1 MSDIEEHRK
10 KIKEITL
17 EMIKLLKT
25 RTDIAKQIGDAKA
38 SLGMTVTDEEREDE
52 LRTQVAKLCK
62 EIDLDQSTASKFL
75 NLLLNESVKVQS
87 DNKQTHLSV
96 FLKAKALEE
105 EGKKIIHLEVGEPD
119 FKPPEGV
126 KIALAEVYNK
136 GYGKYGPAKGITELR
151 EVLIPGNYF
160 LPSSSY
166 SASIENV
173 LVCPGARFAVYL
185 AINTLLNP
193 GDEIIV
199 IEPAWPAY
207 KDGALNAGIKVR
219 TIKTTLETKW
229 EPSVEQI
236 NNTINENTKM
246 IVLNYPNNP
255 TGKILPRKLLDSIV
269 QTAKEHDL
277 YILSDE
283 IYEYYYTD
291 GDLKAPDIWTEYGY
305 EKTIVTKSFSKSY
318 AMTGYRIGWVIAE
331 PSIIEKM
338 SKLQALSL
346 TNVSEPIQ
354 YVALKAMTSTRSQG
368 RMEIN
373 PATARI
379 CFTGSSYVGD
389 NADLVRSRLEA
400 LVKIAKD
407 IGLEFVEP
415 DGAMYLFAKTK
426 YKDFDATKFSE
437 KLLEHGVAIAPGEG
451 FGDYKEFFRITAID
465 ETRLKEGMIILDTI
479 LKESYE

>member
-10 KIKEITL
+10 KIEEITL

-38 SLGMTVTDEEREDE
+38 SLGMTVTDEERQDA
-52 LRTQVAKLCK
+52 LRNQVTKLCK
-62 EIDLDQSTASKFL
+62 EIDLDQSTALKFL

-87 DNKQTHLSV
+87 DGKQTHLSV

-119 FKPPEGV
+119 FKPPEEV
-126 KIALAEVYNK
+126 KTALAEVYDK
-136 GYGKYGPAKGITELR
+136 GYGKYGSAKGITELR
-151 EVLIPGNYF
+151 RALAELPGKQF
-160 LPSSSY
+160 EE
-166 SASIENV
+166 ENIMI
-173 LVCPGARFAVYL
+173 CPGARFAVYL
-185 AINTLLNP
+185 AITTLLNP

-207 KDGALNAGIKVR
+207 KDCALNAGIKVR

-229 EPSVEQI
+229 EPSVDQI
-236 NNTINENTKM
+236 NNAINENTKM

-255 TGKILPRKLLDSIV
+255 TGTILSDELLASII

-277 YILSDE
+277 YVLSDE
-283 IYEYYYTD
+283 IYEDYYMTSF
-291 GDLKAPDIWTEYGY
+291 DIPEEIFQYRY
-305 EKTIVTKSFSKSY
+305 EKSIVTKSFSKSH
-318 AMTGYRIGWVIAE
+318 AMTGFRIGYVVAE

-354 YVALKAMTSTRSQG
+354 YVALQALKAYDRG
-368 RMEIN
+368 AIGENRKI
-373 PATARI
+373 I
-379 CFTGSSYVGD
+379 K
-389 NADLVRSRLEA
+389 SRLQA
-400 LVKIAKD
+400 LAKIAKD
-407 IGLEFVEP
+407 IGLEFIKP
-415 DGAMYLFAKTK
+415 DGSMYLFAKTK
-426 YKDFDATKFSE
+426 YKNFDATKFSE

-465 ETRLKEGMIILDTI
+465 ETRLKEGMIILDAI

>member
-10 KIKEITL
+10 KIEETTL

-25 RTDIAKQIGDAKA
+25 RTNIAKQIGDAKA
-38 SLGMTVTDEEREDE
+38 SLGMTVTDEEREDA
-52 LRTQVAKLCK
+52 LRNQVTKLCK
-62 EIDLDQSTASKFL
+62 EIDLDQSTALKFL
-75 NLLLNESVKVQS
+75 NFLFNESVKVQS

-119 FKPPEGV
+119 FQPPKEV
-126 KIALAEVYNK
+126 KTALEEVYDK

-151 EVLIPGNYF
+151 KAL
-160 LPSSSY
+160 
-166 SASIENV
+166 ASWVSEYESETQYTEENI

-185 AINTLLNP
+185 AITTLLNP

-207 KDGALNAGIKVR
+207 KDCALNAGIKVR

-229 EPSVEQI
+229 EPSIEQI
-236 NNTINENTKM
+236 NNAINENTKM

-255 TGKILPRKLLDSIV
+255 TGKILPKELLASIIR
-269 QTAKEHDL
+269 TAKEHDL
-277 YILSDE
+277 YVLSDE
-283 IYEYYYTD
+283 IYEKYSNDDWRSVSIYD
-291 GDLKAPDIWTEYGY
+291 Y
-305 EKTIVTKSFSKSY
+305 EKSIITMSFSKSH
-318 AMTGYRIGWVIAE
+318 AMTGFRIGYAIAE

-338 SKLQALSL
+338 SKLQELSL

-354 YVALKAMTSTRSQG
+354 YIALKALAADPDFTS
-368 RMEIN
+368 I
-373 PATARI
+373 I
-379 CFTGSSYVGD
+379 K
-389 NADLVRSRLEA
+389 SRLKA
-400 LVKIAKD
+400 LVQSAKD
-407 IGLEFVEP
+407 IGLEFIEP

-426 YKDFDATKFSE
+426 HKNFDATKFSE
-437 KLLEHGVAIAPGEG
+437 KLLEHGIAIAPGEG
-451 FGDYKEFFRITAID
+451 FGDYKEFFRMTAID
-465 ETRLKEGMIILDTI
+465 ETRLKEGMTILDTV

>member
-10 KIKEITL
+10 KIEEITL

-38 SLGMTVTDEEREDE
+38 NLGMTVTDEEREDE
-52 LRTQVAKLCK
+52 LRTQVTKLCK
-62 EIDLDQSTASKFL
+62 EIDLDQSTALKFL

-119 FKPPEGV
+119 FKPPKEV
-126 KIALAEVYNK
+126 KTALAEAYDK
-136 GYGKYGPAKGITELR
+136 GYGKYGPAKGIKELR
-151 EVLIPGNYF
+151 NELAARY
-160 LPSSSY
+160 Y
-166 SASIENV
+166 ETDIENIMI
-173 LVCPGARFAVYL
+173 CPGARFAVYL

-207 KDGALNAGIKVR
+207 KDCALNAGIKVR

-236 NNTINENTKM
+236 NNAINENTKM
-246 IVLNYPNNP
+246 IILNYPNNP
-255 TGKILPRKLLDSIV
+255 TGKILPEELQHSII

-277 YILSDE
+277 YVLSDE
-283 IYEYYYTD
+283 IYSEYTM
-291 GDLKAPDIWTEYGY
+291 G
-305 EKTIVTKSFSKSY
+305 VTATGPLREHVGVWFSYKKSIITQSFSKSK
-318 AMTGYRIGWVIAE
+318 AMTGYRIGYVIAE
-331 PSIIEKM
+331 PHVIDKM

-354 YVALKAMTSTRSQG
+354 YAALQALKADTLEHFSGMISDRQITL
-368 RMEIN
+368 
-373 PATARI
+373 
-379 CFTGSSYVGD
+379 C
-389 NADLVRSRLEA
+389 DL
-400 LVKIAKD
+400 AKD
-407 IGLEFVEP
+407 IGLEFIEP

-426 YKDFDATKFSE
+426 YKNFDATKFSE
-437 KLLEHGVAIAPGEG
+437 KLLDRGVAIAPGEG

-465 ETRLKEGMIILDTI
+465 ETKLKEGMIILDTV

>member
-10 KIKEITL
+10 KIEEITL

-38 SLGMTVTDEEREDE
+38 SLGMTVTDEEREDA
-52 LRTQVAKLCK
+52 LRTQVTKLCK
-62 EIDLDQSTASKFL
+62 EIDLDQSTALKFL

-119 FKPPEGV
+119 FQPPEEV
-126 KIALAEVYNK
+126 KTALEEVYDK

-151 EVLIPGNYF
+151 KALATKEKC
-160 LPSSSY
+160 SE
-166 SASIENV
+166 ENIMI
-173 LVCPGARFAVYL
+173 CPGARFAVYL
-185 AINTLLNP
+185 AITTLLNP

-207 KDGALNAGIKVR
+207 KDCALNAGIKVR
-219 TIKTTLETKW
+219 TIKTTLETRW
-229 EPSVEQI
+229 EPSIEQI
-236 NNTINENTKM
+236 HNAINQNTKM

-255 TGKILPRKLLDSIV
+255 TGKVLPIELEDSII
-269 QTAKEHDL
+269 QTAREHDL
-277 YILSDE
+277 YVLSDE
-283 IYEYYYTD
+283 IYSEYFGLDCKDSIINYN
-291 GDLKAPDIWTEYGY
+291 Y
-305 EKTIVTKSFSKSY
+305 EKSIVTKSFSKSH

-354 YVALKAMTSTRSQG
+354 YVALQAL
-368 RMEIN
+368 
-373 PATARI
+373 
-379 CFTGSSYVGD
+379 
-389 NADLVRSRLEA
+389 NADTSGNTEIIKSRLDTIF
-400 LVKIAKD
+400 KIAKD
-407 IGLEFVEP
+407 VGLEFIMP
-415 DGAMYLFAKTK
+415 DGSMYLFAKTK
-426 YKDFDATKFSE
+426 HKDFDATKFSE

-465 ETRLKEGMIILDTI
+465 ETKLKEGMIILDTV
-479 LKESYE
+479 LKELYE

>member
-10 KIKEITL
+10 KIEEITL

-25 RTDIAKQIGDAKA
+25 RTNIAKQIGDAKA
-38 SLGMTVTDEEREDE
+38 SLGMTVTDEEREDA
-52 LRTQVAKLCK
+52 LRNQVTKLCK
-62 EIDLDQSTASKFL
+62 EIDLDQSTALKFL
-75 NLLLNESVKVQS
+75 NFLFNESVKVQS

-119 FKPPEGV
+119 FQPPKEV
-126 KIALAEVYNK
+126 KTALEEVYDK

-151 EVLIPGNYF
+151 KAL
-160 LPSSSY
+160 
-166 SASIENV
+166 ASWVSEYESETQYTEENI

-185 AINTLLNP
+185 AITTLLNP

-207 KDGALNAGIKVR
+207 KDCALNAGIKVR

-229 EPSVEQI
+229 EPSIEQI
-236 NNTINENTKM
+236 NNAINENTKM
-246 IVLNYPNNP
+246 IILNYPNNP
-255 TGKILPRKLLDSIV
+255 TGKILPKELLASIIR
-269 QTAKEHDL
+269 TAKEHDL
-277 YILSDE
+277 YVLSDE
-283 IYEYYYTD
+283 IYEKYSNDDWRSVSIYD
-291 GDLKAPDIWTEYGY
+291 Y
-305 EKTIVTKSFSKSY
+305 EKSIITMSFSKSH
-318 AMTGYRIGWVIAE
+318 AMTGFRIGYAIAE

-338 SKLQALSL
+338 SKLQELSL

-354 YVALKAMTSTRSQG
+354 YIALKALAADPDFTS
-368 RMEIN
+368 I
-373 PATARI
+373 I
-379 CFTGSSYVGD
+379 K
-389 NADLVRSRLEA
+389 SRLKA
-400 LVKIAKD
+400 LVQSAKD
-407 IGLEFVEP
+407 IGLEFIEP

-426 YKDFDATKFSE
+426 HKNFDATKFSE

-451 FGDYKEFFRITAID
+451 FGDYKEFFRMTAID
-465 ETRLKEGMIILDTI
+465 ETRLKEGMTILDTV

>member
-10 KIKEITL
+10 KIEDVTL

-25 RTDIAKQIGDAKA
+25 RTDIAKKIGDAKA

-52 LRTQVAKLCK
+52 LRNQVTKLCK

-87 DNKQTHLSV
+87 DNKQTHLSM

-105 EGKKIIHLEVGEPD
+105 QGKEIIHLEVGEPD
-119 FKPPEGV
+119 FKPPEVV
-126 KIALAEVYNK
+126 KTALAEAYDK

-151 EVLIPGNYF
+151 KALAKSDAG
-160 LPSSSY
+160 
-166 SASIENV
+166 IENIMI
-173 LVCPGARFAVYL
+173 CPGARFAVYL
-185 AINTLLNP
+185 TITTLLNP

-207 KDGALNAGIKVR
+207 KDCALNAGIKVR

-229 EPSVEQI
+229 EPSVDQI
-236 NNTINENTKM
+236 NNAINENTKM
-246 IVLNYPNNP
+246 VVLNYPNNP
-255 TGKILPRKLLDSIV
+255 TGKKLSENIQDNIIEI
-269 QTAKEHDL
+269 AKKHDL
-277 YILSDE
+277 YVLSDE
-283 IYEYYYTD
+283 IYSEYTSINFKSV
-291 GDLKAPDIWTEYGY
+291 LEYDY
-305 EKTIVTKSFSKSY
+305 KKSIIAKSFSKSH
-318 AMTGYRIGWVIAE
+318 AMTGYRIGYVIAE
-331 PSIIEKM
+331 PSIIEKI

-354 YVALKAMTSTRSQG
+354 YVALQAL
-368 RMEIN
+368 
-373 PATARI
+373 
-379 CFTGSSYVGD
+379 
-389 NADLVRSRLEA
+389 NADTSQNTKIIKSRLEV
-400 LVKIAKD
+400 LIKSAKD
-407 IGLEFVEP
+407 IGLEFIEP
-415 DGAMYLFAKTK
+415 DGAMYLFVKTK
-426 YKDFDATKFSE
+426 YKDFDATEFSE

-465 ETRLKEGMIILDTI
+465 ETRLIEGMKILDTV

>member
-10 KIKEITL
+10 KIEEITL

-38 SLGMTVTDEEREDE
+38 SLGMTVTDEEREDA
-52 LRTQVAKLCK
+52 LRTQVTKLCK
-62 EIDLDQSTASKFL
+62 EIDLDQSTALKFL

-87 DNKQTHLSV
+87 DGKQTHLSV

-119 FKPPEGV
+119 FKPPKEV
-126 KIALAEVYNK
+126 KTALEEVYDK
-136 GYGKYGPAKGITELR
+136 GYGKYGPAKGMTELR
-151 EVLIPGNYF
+151 KILADFGTASDKESPNYDT
-160 LPSSSY
+160 SRG
-166 SASIENV
+166 SATIKENIM
-173 LVCPGARFAVYL
+173 VCPGARFAVYL
-185 AINTLLNP
+185 AITTLLNP

-207 KDGALNAGIKVR
+207 KDCALNAGIKVR
-219 TIKTTLETKW
+219 TIKTTLETEW
-229 EPSVEQI
+229 EPSVDQI
-236 NNTINENTKM
+236 KNTINENTKM

-283 IYEYYYTD
+283 IYDEYSND
-291 GDLKAPDIWTEYGY
+291 DWCSVWIYGY
-305 EKTIVTKSFSKSY
+305 EKSIITMSFSKSY
-318 AMTGYRIGWVIAE
+318 AMTGYRIGYAIAE
-331 PSIIEKM
+331 PSIIDKM

-354 YVALKAMTSTRSQG
+354 YVALQAIG
-368 RMEIN
+368 EIK
-373 PATARI
+373 PSEKQK
-379 CFTGSSYVGD
+379 F
-389 NADLVRSRLEA
+389 ADIVNSRLKA

-407 IGLEFVEP
+407 IGLEFIEP

-465 ETRLKEGMIILDTI
+465 ETKLMEGMTILDSVLKEKND
-479 LKESYE
+479 

>member
-10 KIKEITL
+10 KIEEITL

-25 RTDIAKQIGDAKA
+25 RIDIAKQIGDAKA
-38 SLGMTVTDEEREDE
+38 SLGMTVTDEEREDA
-52 LRTQVAKLCK
+52 LRKQVTKLCK
-62 EIDLDQSTASKFL
+62 EIDLDQSTALKFL

-87 DNKQTHLSV
+87 DNKQTHLSI

-119 FKPPEGV
+119 FKPPEEV
-126 KIALAEVYNK
+126 KTALEEVYDK

-151 EVLIPGNYF
+151 KELIPGNYF
-160 LPSSSY
+160 LPPSSY

-185 AINTLLNP
+185 AINTLLNS

-207 KDGALNAGIKVR
+207 KDGALDAGIKVR

-236 NNTINENTKM
+236 NNAINENTKM

-283 IYEYYYTD
+283 IYDYYYTD

-354 YVALKAMTSTRSQG
+354 YVALKAMTST
-368 RMEIN
+368 
-373 PATARI
+373 A
-379 CFTGSSYVGD
+379 TGSSYVGD

-407 IGLEFVEP
+407 IGLEFIEP

-426 YKDFDATKFSE
+426 HKNFDATKFSE
-437 KLLEHGVAIAPGEG
+437 KLLERGVAIAPGEG
-451 FGDYKEFFRITAID
+451 FGDYKEFFRLTAID
-465 ETRLKEGMIILDTI
+465 ETKLKEGMIILDSM

>member
-10 KIKEITL
+10 KIEEITL

-38 SLGMTVTDEEREDE
+38 NLGMTVTDEDREDA
-52 LRTQVAKLCK
+52 LRTQVTKLCK
-62 EIDLDQSTASKFL
+62 EIDLDQSTALKFL

-87 DNKQTHLSV
+87 ESKQTHLSM

-119 FKPPEGV
+119 FKPPEVV
-126 KIALAEVYNK
+126 KTALEEVYDK

-151 EVLIPGNYF
+151 KALANLEMTFYQGKPTL
-160 LPSSSY
+160 SE
-166 SASIENV
+166 ENIM
-173 LVCPGARFAVYL
+173 VCPGARFAVYL
-185 AINTLLNP
+185 AITTLLNP

-199 IEPAWPAY
+199 IEPSWPAY
-207 KDGALNAGIKVR
+207 KDCALNAGIKVR

-229 EPSVEQI
+229 EPSIEQI
-236 NNTINENTKM
+236 NNAINENTKM
-246 IVLNYPNNP
+246 IILNYPNNP
-255 TGKILPRKLLDSIV
+255 TGKILSNELLDSII

-277 YILSDE
+277 YVLSDE
-283 IYEYYYTD
+283 IYENYYND
-291 GDLKAPDIWTEYGY
+291 KSLLGAKQAWTYHY
-305 EKTIVTKSFSKSY
+305 EKTIVTKSFSKSH

-354 YVALKAMTSTRSQG
+354 YAALQALKADVSGNT
-368 RMEIN
+368 EIIN
-373 PATARI
+373 
-379 CFTGSSYVGD
+379 
-389 NADLVRSRLEA
+389 SRLEA
-400 LVKIAKD
+400 LIKIAKD
-407 IGLEFVEP
+407 IGLEFIEP
-415 DGAMYLFAKTK
+415 EGAMYLFAKTK
-426 YKDFDATKFSE
+426 YKNFDATKFSE

-465 ETRLKEGMIILDTI
+465 ETKLKEGMIILDTV

>member
-10 KIKEITL
+10 KIEEVTL

-38 SLGMTVTDEEREDE
+38 SLGMTVTDEEREDA
-52 LRTQVAKLCK
+52 LRTQVTKLCK
-62 EIDLDQSTASKFL
+62 EIDLDQSNALKFL
-75 NLLLNESVKVQS
+75 NLLLNETVKVQS
-87 DNKQTHLSV
+87 DGKQTHLSV

-119 FKPPEGV
+119 FKPPKEV
-126 KIALAEVYNK
+126 KTALAEVYDK

-151 EVLIPGNYF
+151 MALSKKEHVDFEHIM
-160 LPSSSY
+160 
-166 SASIENV
+166 
-173 LVCPGARFAVYL
+173 VCPGARFGVYL

-207 KDGALNAGIKVR
+207 KDCALNAGIKIR

-229 EPSVEQI
+229 EPVIDQI
-236 NNTINENTKM
+236 KNTINQNTKM

-255 TGKILPRKLLDSIV
+255 TGKILHIELVESIME
-269 QTAKEHDL
+269 TAKKHDL
-277 YILSDE
+277 YVLSDE
-283 IYEYYYTD
+283 IYSEYALPFFPTQSN
-291 GDLKAPDIWTEYGY
+291 DLTGVDLHSILKWHY
-305 EKTIVTKSFSKSY
+305 EKSIITQSFSKSH
-318 AMTGYRIGWVIAE
+318 AMTGYRIGWVVAE

-346 TNVSEPIQ
+346 TNISEPIQ
-354 YVALKAMTSTRSQG
+354 YAALQALEADISGNT
-368 RMEIN
+368 EIIN
-373 PATARI
+373 
-379 CFTGSSYVGD
+379 
-389 NADLVRSRLEA
+389 SRLDA
-400 LVKIAKD
+400 LVKTAKD

-426 YKDFDATKFSE
+426 YKNFDATKFSE
-437 KLLEHGVAIAPGEG
+437 KLLERGVAIAPGEG

>member
-10 KIKEITL
+10 KIEEITL

-25 RTDIAKQIGDAKA
+25 RTNIAKQIGDAKA
-38 SLGMTVTDEEREDE
+38 SLGMTVTDEEREDA
-52 LRTQVAKLCK
+52 LRSQVAKLCK

-87 DNKQTHLSV
+87 DGKQTHLSM

-119 FKPPEGV
+119 FKPPKEV
-126 KIALAEVYNK
+126 KTALEEVYDK

-151 EVLIPGNYF
+151 DEISLHENHLLIGLGSEAEIEV
-160 LPSSSY
+160 
-166 SASIENV
+166 ENIM
-173 LVCPGARFAVYL
+173 VCPGARFAVYL
-185 AINTLLNP
+185 AITTLLNP

-207 KDGALNAGIKVR
+207 KDCALNAGIKVR
-219 TIKTTLETKW
+219 TISTTLETKW
-229 EPSVEQI
+229 EPSIDQI
-236 NNTINENTKM
+236 KNVINENTKM

-255 TGKILPRKLLDSIV
+255 TGKYFPEQIQDSIIEI
-269 QTAKEHDL
+269 AKKHDL
-277 YILSDE
+277 YVLSDE
-283 IYEYYYTD
+283 IYAEFAGYTNTPTSGVSFKSVSEYNYQ
-291 GDLKAPDIWTEYGY
+291 KSI
-305 EKTIVTKSFSKSY
+305 ITKSFSKSY
-318 AMTGYRIGWVIAE
+318 AMTGYRIGWVVAE
-331 PSIIEKM
+331 PSIIDKM

-346 TNVSEPIQ
+346 TNVPEPIQ
-354 YVALKAMTSTRSQG
+354 YVALQALKSEEAVAENS
-368 RMEIN
+368 
-373 PATARI
+373 RI
-379 CFTGSSYVGD
+379 IK
-389 NADLVRSRLEA
+389 SRLDA
-400 LVKIAKD
+400 LVKTAKD
-407 IGLEFVEP
+407 IGLEFIEP

-451 FGDYKEFFRITAID
+451 FGDYKEFFRITAVN

-479 LKESYE
+479 LKELYE

>member
-10 KIKEITL
+10 KIEEITL

-38 SLGMTVTDEEREDE
+38 SLGMTVTDEEREDA
-52 LRTQVAKLCK
+52 LRTQVSKLCK

-119 FKPPEGV
+119 FKPPKEV
-126 KIALAEVYNK
+126 KTALAEAYDK

-151 EVLIPGNYF
+151 NELAACYYETDIKN
-160 LPSSSY
+160 
-166 SASIENV
+166 IMI
-173 LVCPGARFAVYL
+173 CPGARFAVYL

-207 KDGALNAGIKVR
+207 KDCALNAGIKVR

-236 NNTINENTKM
+236 NNAINENTKM
-246 IVLNYPNNP
+246 IILNYPNNP
-255 TGKILPRKLLDSIV
+255 TGKILPEELQHSII

-277 YILSDE
+277 YVLSDE
-283 IYEYYYTD
+283 IYSEYSS
-291 GDLKAPDIWTEYGY
+291 G
-305 EKTIVTKSFSKSY
+305 VTATGPLREHEGVWFSYKKSITTQSFSKSK
-318 AMTGYRIGWVIAE
+318 AMTGYRIGYVIAE
-331 PSIIEKM
+331 PHIIDKM

-354 YVALKAMTSTRSQG
+354 YVALQALKAHTQNFSEMVSERQETLCG
-368 RMEIN
+368 
-373 PATARI
+373 
-379 CFTGSSYVGD
+379 
-389 NADLVRSRLEA
+389 L
-400 LVKIAKD
+400 AKD
-407 IGLEFVEP
+407 IGLEFIEP

-426 YKDFDATKFSE
+426 YKNFDATKFSE

-465 ETRLKEGMIILDTI
+465 KTKLKEGMTILDSM

>member
-10 KIKEITL
+10 KIEEITL

-38 SLGMTVTDEEREDE
+38 SLGMTVTDEEREDA
-52 LRTQVAKLCK
+52 LRKQVTKLCK
-62 EIDLDQSTASKFL
+62 EIDLDQSTALKFL

-87 DNKQTHLSV
+87 DGKQTHLSV

-119 FKPPEGV
+119 FKPPEEV
-126 KIALAEVYNK
+126 KTALAEVYDK
-136 GYGKYGPAKGITELR
+136 GYGKYGSPKGITELR
-151 EVLIPGNYF
+151 EELTGTARNCTV
-160 LPSSSY
+160 
-166 SASIENV
+166 ENIMI
-173 LVCPGARFAVYL
+173 CPGARFAVYL
-185 AINTLLNP
+185 AITTLLNP

-207 KDGALNAGIKVR
+207 KDCALNAGIKVR

-236 NNTINENTKM
+236 NNAINENTKM
-246 IVLNYPNNP
+246 IILNYPNNP
-255 TGKILPRKLLDSIV
+255 TGKVLTEDMIEKIMFI
-269 QTAKEHDL
+269 AKDHDL
-277 YILSDE
+277 YVLSDE
-283 IYEYYYTD
+283 IYEYYSRE
-291 GDLKAPDIWTEYGY
+291 DLNRKQVWTHNY
-305 EKTIVTKSFSKSY
+305 EKSIVTKSFSKSY

-354 YVALKAMTSTRSQG
+354 YVALQAIEAYDG
-368 RMEIN
+368 GPVVYE
-373 PATARI
+373 
-379 CFTGSSYVGD
+379 
-389 NADLVRSRLEA
+389 SRLDA
-400 LVKIAKD
+400 LGKIAKD

-426 YKDFDATKFSE
+426 YKNFDATKFSE

-465 ETRLKEGMIILDTI
+465 ETRLKEGMTILDS
-479 LKESYE
+479 K

>member
-10 KIKEITL
+10 KIEEITL

-38 SLGMTVTDEEREDE
+38 SLGMTVTDEEREDA
-52 LRTQVAKLCK
+52 LRKQVTKLCK
-62 EIDLDQSTASKFL
+62 EIDLDQSTALKFL

-87 DNKQTHLSV
+87 DGKQTHLSI

-119 FKPPEGV
+119 FKPPKEV
-126 KIALAEVYNK
+126 KTALEEVYDK
-136 GYGKYGPAKGITELR
+136 GYGKYGSPKGITELR
-151 EVLIPGNYF
+151 KALAKWINNATTDPETNEVIDSPNLDQ
-160 LPSSSY
+160 
-166 SASIENV
+166 ENIMI
-173 LVCPGARFAVYL
+173 CPGARFAVYL
-185 AINTLLNP
+185 AITTLLNP

-207 KDGALNAGIKVR
+207 KDCALNAGIKVR
-219 TIKTTLETKW
+219 TIKTTLETRW
-229 EPSVEQI
+229 EPSIDQI
-236 NNTINENTKM
+236 NNAINENTKM

-255 TGKILPRKLLDSIV
+255 TGKTLPEKLLDSIM

-277 YILSDE
+277 YVLSDE
-283 IYEYYYTD
+283 IYENYWF
-291 GDLKAPDIWTEYGY
+291 PVERFVENTEILRYGY
-305 EKTIVTKSFSKSY
+305 EKSIITQSFSKSH
-318 AMTGYRIGWVIAE
+318 AMTGFRIGYVVAE

-354 YVALKAMTSTRSQG
+354 YVALQALKADTHKNTKVIG
-368 RMEIN
+368 
-373 PATARI
+373 
-379 CFTGSSYVGD
+379 
-389 NADLVRSRLEA
+389 SRLEV
-400 LVKIAKD
+400 LVKSAKD
-407 IGLEFVEP
+407 IGLEFIEP

-426 YKDFDATKFSE
+426 YKNFDATKFSE

-465 ETRLKEGMIILDTI
+465 ETRLKEGMTILDSM